1 MRKKISDALGGI
13 CEPPV
18 EVVEP
23 VANAAP
29 DSFVVLT
36 YGAQTINAVMLPVG
50 TVFTQAEY
58 EFNDVH
64 LADLLEHNVIERVG
78 VTVTKPDSQ
87 ETVTK
92 DAPDGGGIAT

>member
-1 MRKKISDALGGI
+1 MSKQKATQPTTVGGGGGVD
-13 CEPPV
+13 E
-18 EVVEP
+18 EVKYI
-23 VANAAP
+23 
-29 DSFVVLT
+29 VLK
-36 YGAQTINAVMLPVG
+36 YGACTQSAIMLDTG

-64 LADLLEHNVIERVG
+64 IADLLEHNVIERVG